1 VKYKKEFD
9 REHHFLSLYC
19 WRLLKN
25 KDYRMVH
32 DEDLQCMLMAFD
44 GMVNGFTLKEIQ
56 QRYGGSLSLP
66 TITRRQTKAM
76 ENGWIRN
83 NVCLNIPEKYSET
96 FLNCLTYGKVEK
108 RLLEA
113 INNANNPVKT
123 SRENGSTT
131 ENTEPV
137 LRQVTVSPP
146 WHITPRTEPVDLSYY
161 NRSKSADNP
170 QKESARFRSH
180 FGVAFHVAGWL
191 SHNILRLWE
200 KRKKIDSKPPVN
212 IGLNYGY
219 LVHKACGIILNHW
232 ANEDIFKDVKVR
244 ISGIDG
250 IRIVDPKDNDRL
262 ARTSWAVSCIVNC
275 DLLSNLFAY
284 ENTIIDRINVP
295 AQLKQSYNAIQLK
308 TLRSHI
314 LSDPGYSYLYGEKP
328 LFPTTNEV
336 NKYRVSRSEKR
347 KTDSNS
353 PFGNYLDHDIVITGL
368 SALNPHSGFHAF
380 SSFGIQ
386 EEIEKIQHTF
396 PDAGEVAG
404 HIFLNSGNIP
414 RRDSSKHEAI
424 GLLNSRRIGLW
435 PEDLMDLARIRKDN
449 ANGGVFMCCSDP
461 EKASAL
467 YTVLTKMD
475 IVNHLFIDVD
485 TAHALYKKLG
495 LTEEDFAADVSARD
509 KVLSRL

>member
-1 VKYKKEFD
+1 
-9 REHHFLSLYC
+9 
-19 WRLLKN
+19 
-25 KDYRMVH
+25 MVH

-56 QRYGGSLSLP
+56 HRYGGSLSLP

-113 INNANNPVKT
+113 IHNANNPVNASKKN
-123 SRENGSTT
+123 SSAT
-131 ENTEPV
+131 EITETV
-137 LRQVTVSPP
+137 LRRVTVSPP
-146 WHITPRTEPVDLSYY
+146 WHITPRPEPIDLSYY
-161 NRSKSADNP
+161 NCSKAADISK
-170 QKESARFRSH
+170 KEDTRFKNH

-191 SHNILRLWE
+191 SHDILRLGA
-200 KRKKIDSKPPVN
+200 KRNKIESSLPVN

-219 LVHKACGIILNHW
+219 LIHKACGIALNHW
-232 ANEDIFKDVKVR
+232 ANEDKFKDIKVR
-244 ISGIDG
+244 LSGIDG
-250 IRIVDPKDNDRL
+250 IRIVAPTDKDEFRPVDPKNNDRL

-275 DLLSNLFAY
+275 DLLSSLFAY

-295 AQLKQSYNAIQLK
+295 AHLNQSYDAIQCK
-308 TLRSHI
+308 TLNTHI
-314 LSDPGYSYLYGEKP
+314 RSDPGYMYLYGEKP
-328 LFPTTNEV
+328 LLPTTAEV
-336 NKYRVSRSEKR
+336 NKYRVSRRERR
-347 KTDSNS
+347 KTDSKT
-353 PFGNYLDHDIVITGL
+353 PYGHFLDKDIVVTGL
-368 SALNPHSGFHAF
+368 SALDPHSGFHAF
-380 SSFGIQ
+380 SSAGIK
-386 EEIEKIQHTF
+386 EELEKIQQNF

-414 RRDSSKHEAI
+414 RRDNKKQETI
-424 GLLNSRRIGLW
+424 GLLNSRQIGLW
-435 PEDLMDLARIRKDN
+435 PEDLIDLARIRKDN

-461 EKASAL
+461 GKASAL

-475 IVNHLFIDVD
+475 MVNHLFIDVD

-495 LTEEDFAADVSARD
+495 LTEEYFAADVSARD
-509 KVLSRL
+509 KVLSQL